1 MRLKHRIYTV
11 PLRLRSLFRR
21 TQVEQEL
28 DEELRYHIE
37 RQIEENI
44 AKGMTKEDAR
54 YAALRAMGGVERRK
68 EECRDMR
75 RVRWIED
82 LTQDVRYSLRTLRK
96 SPGFT
101 AVAALTLALG
111 IGANTAIFSVVNAVL
126 LRPYPYKDADRLVW
140 LWETIPPGVTGAN
153 PSPANFLD
161 WQKQNKVFEQLEA
174 MNVRDFNLIGGA
186 NPERIRG
193 MVITHGFLSLFGVR
207 PQIGRDFFADEDQPG
222 HSNVAILS
230 HEFWQRRF
238 GGDPNTLNQSILL
251 DDQQFTV
258 IGVMPPSRGL
268 RWRDTDIWMPIAFTA
283 AQVQNRRGD
292 VLNVIGRLKPEV
304 TLEQARAEMSLIAD
318 RLANQYPDTNAGWNV
333 RVSPLLEDV
342 ANEIRPSLLLL
353 LGAVAFVLLIAC
365 ANVAN
370 LLLARAAVRQKE
382 IAVRTALGAS
392 RWRIVRQLLT
402 ESLLLS
408 LAGAIM
414 GLTLASW
421 GLKIIMATADI
432 FWPRVM
438 DLSLDV
444 RILAFT
450 IAITLL
456 TGLSFGLVP
465 ALQISKPNLNEML
478 KDAGRGLTEGGRR
491 RLVRNALVVVE
502 VAISLVLLVGAG
514 LLMRSFIGLQ
524 KVDPGFDP
532 KNALTVSISLPQRK
546 YPERDRQAAF
556 YSRLIERVSA
566 LPGVKA
572 VGAASHVPFSDAH
585 WDGNFGSGFR
595 IEGQAGDQVEA
606 GANHYSVY
614 YSVSPNYFRA
624 MGIPL
629 LRGRLFTE
637 LDTKGALRVAII
649 NSTMAKRYFPNEDP
663 IGKRIQ
669 LAGMLNSDPEVYR
682 EIVGIVGDVKSDGL
696 GRETPPQTYEPYTQE
711 TLPFMTLVARTA
723 GDPMGLNEAIRREVL
738 QLDKEQPI
746 FNGET
751 LDSLIAKSTGDQR
764 FSMMLLGVFA
774 AAAIALASVGL
785 YGVMSYAGAHR
796 THEVG
801 IRMALGAQRR
811 DVVGLILRQGLR
823 LALSGVAIGLIAAWA
838 ATRLLINMLYGVSVT
853 DMPTFAGVSLLL
865 IGVALLACYIPARR
879 ATKVDPIAALRS
891 E

>member
-1 MRLKHRIYTV
+1 MPDWKAEIRRRLQN
-11 PLRLRSLFRR
+11 LRLEPAREAAILEELSQDLADCYAELLASGATAAEAYQRTLAELSGSELLAHELRRMERQSNPEPAVLGMNRR
-21 TQVEQEL
+21 TDMIANL
-28 DEELRYHIE
+28 WRDLRF
-37 RQIEENI
+37 
-44 AKGMTKEDAR
+44 G
-54 YAALRAMGGVERRK
+54 LRM
-68 EECRDMR
+68 
-75 RVRWIED
+75 
-82 LTQDVRYSLRTLRK
+82 LRK

-126 LRPYPYKDADRLVW
+126 LRPLPYKDEDRLVW
-140 LWETIPPGVTGAN
+140 LWETRLPEVPGTN

-193 MVITHGFLSLFGVR
+193 MVITHGFLSLLGVR
-207 PQIGRDFFADEDQPG
+207 PQIGRDFFPDEDQPG

-230 HEFWQRRF
+230 HELWQRRF
-238 GGDPNTLNQSILL
+238 GGDPNILNQSILL
-251 DDQQFTV
+251 DDQRFTV
-258 IGVMPPSRGL
+258 IGVMPPSRGF
-268 RWRDTDIWMPIAFTA
+268 RWRDTDIWAPIAFTA

-292 VLNVIGRLKPEV
+292 VLNVFGRLKPEV
-304 TLEQARAEMSLIAD
+304 TLEQARSEMSLIAS

-333 RVSPLLEDV
+333 TIGPLLEGV
-342 ANEIRPSLLLL
+342 VSEIRPSLLLL

-421 GLKIIMATADI
+421 GLKIMMAMANI

-444 RILAFT
+444 RMLAFT
-450 IAITLL
+450 TAVTLL

-478 KDAGRGLTEGGRR
+478 KDAGRGSTEGGRR

-514 LLMRSFIGLQ
+514 LLMRSFISLQ
-524 KVDPGFDP
+524 KVDPGFDT

-595 IEGQAGDQVEA
+595 IEGRA
-606 GANHYSVY
+606 GAQEGNWGGASY

-624 MGIPL
+624 M
-629 LRGRLFTE
+629 
-637 LDTKGALRVAII
+637 
-649 NSTMAKRYFPNEDP
+649 
-663 IGKRIQ
+663 
-669 LAGMLNSDPEVYR
+669 
-682 EIVGIVGDVKSDGL
+682 
-696 GRETPPQTYEPYTQE
+696 
-711 TLPFMTLVARTA
+711 
-723 GDPMGLNEAIRREVL
+723 
-738 QLDKEQPI
+738 
-746 FNGET
+746 
-751 LDSLIAKSTGDQR
+751 
-764 FSMMLLGVFA
+764 
-774 AAAIALASVGL
+774 
-785 YGVMSYAGAHR
+785 
-796 THEVG
+796 
-801 IRMALGAQRR
+801 
-811 DVVGLILRQGLR
+811 
-823 LALSGVAIGLIAAWA
+823 
-838 ATRLLINMLYGVSVT
+838 
-853 DMPTFAGVSLLL
+853 
-865 IGVALLACYIPARR
+865 
-879 ATKVDPIAALRS
+879 
-891 E
+891 

>member
-1 MRLKHRIYTV
+1 MRVKHWFYTV

-21 TQVEQEL
+21 AQVEQEL

-44 AKGMTKEDAR
+44 AKGTTEEEAR
-54 YAALRAMGGVERRK
+54 YAAMRAMGGAERRK

-126 LRPYPYKDADRLVW
+126 LRPLPYKDEDRLVW
-140 LWETIPPGVTGAN
+140 LWETRLPEVPGTN

-193 MVITHGFLSLFGVR
+193 MVITHGFLSLLGVR
-207 PQIGRDFFADEDQPG
+207 PQIGRDFFPDEDQPG

-230 HEFWQRRF
+230 HELWQRRF
-238 GGDPNTLNQSILL
+238 GGDPNILKQSILL
-251 DDQQFTV
+251 DDQRFTV
-258 IGVMPPSRGL
+258 IGVMPPSRGF
-268 RWRDTDIWMPIAFTA
+268 RWRDTDIWMPIAFAA
-283 AQVQNRRGD
+283 AQAQNRRGD

-304 TLEQARAEMSLIAD
+304 TLEQARSEMSLIAD
-318 RLANQYPDTNAGWNV
+318 RLANRYPDTNARWNV
-333 RVSPLLEDV
+333 RVSPLLEEV
-342 ANEIRPSLLLL
+342 VSEIRPSLLLL

-408 LAGAIM
+408 LAGAII

-421 GLKIIMATADI
+421 GLKIMMATADI

-444 RILAFT
+444 RVLAFT
-450 IAITLL
+450 TAITLL

-478 KDAGRGLTEGGRR
+478 KDAGRGSTEGGRR

-514 LLMRSFIGLQ
+514 LLMRSFISLQ

-532 KNALTVSISLPQRK
+532 KNALTVSISLPKRK

-572 VGAASHVPFSDAH
+572 VGAASHAPFSDAH

-595 IEGQAGDQVEA
+595 IEGRA
-606 GANHYSVY
+606 GAQEGDWGGASY

-637 LDTKGALRVAII
+637 IDTKGALRVAII

-723 GDPMGLNEAIRREVL
+723 GDPTGLNEAIRREVL

-746 FNGET
+746 FNSET

-764 FSMMLLGVFA
+764 FSMMLFGIFA
-774 AAAIALASVGL
+774 AAAIALATVGL
-785 YGVMSYAGAHR
+785 YGVMSYAVAQR

-801 IRMALGAQRR
+801 IRMALGAQRS
-811 DVVGLILRQGLR
+811 DVLGLILRQGLR
-823 LALSGVAIGLIAAWA
+823 LTLSGVAVGLIAAWA
-838 ATRLLINMLYGVSVT
+838 ATRLLINLLYGVSAT
-853 DMPTFAGVSLLL
+853 DLPTFAGVSLLL

-879 ATKVDPIAALRS
+879 ATKVDPMAALRS

>member
-1 MRLKHRIYTV
+1 MKF
-11 PLRLRSLFRR
+11 LRRR
-21 TQVEQEL
+21 QHKEDDLNAEIQQHL
-28 DEELRYHIE
+28 DEAIRDRMERGETAEQAAANARREFGNVGLVKEVTREMSGWAWLERLEQDLRF
-37 RQIEENI
+37 
-44 AKGMTKEDAR
+44 G
-54 YAALRAMGGVERRK
+54 LRMMRK
-68 EECRDMR
+68 N
-75 RVRWIED
+75 
-82 LTQDVRYSLRTLRK
+82 
-96 SPGFT
+96 PGFSFI
-101 AVAALTLALG
+101 AILTLALG

-126 LRPYPYKDADRLVW
+126 LRPYPYKDQGRLVW
-140 LWETIPPGVTGAN
+140 LWETRLPEILGHN
-153 PSPANFLD
+153 PAPANFLD
-161 WQKQNKVFEQLEA
+161 WQKQNTVFERLEA
-174 MNVRDFNLIGGA
+174 INVRDFNLIGGA
-186 NPERIRG
+186 NPERVRG
-193 MVITHGFLSLFGVR
+193 MLITHGFFSMLGVR
-207 PQIGRDFFADEDQPG
+207 PQVGRDFFADEDRPG

-230 HEFWQRRF
+230 HELWQRRF
-238 GGDPNTLNQSILL
+238 GGDPNILNQSIKL

-268 RWRDTDIWMPIAFTA
+268 RIRDTEIWTPIAFTA

-304 TLEQARAEMSLIAD
+304 TLEQARSEMRVIAD
-318 RLANQYPDTNAGWNV
+318 RLANQYPDTNARWSV
-333 RVSPLLEDV
+333 RIGSLMEDAVS
-342 ANEIRPSLLLL
+342 EIRPSLLLL

-370 LLLARAAVRQKE
+370 LLLARAAARQKE

-392 RWRIVRQLLT
+392 RWRIVRQMLT

-408 LAGAIM
+408 LAGGIL

-421 GLKIIMATADI
+421 GLKMMMAMADI

-450 IAITLL
+450 TAVTLL

-465 ALQISKPNLNEML
+465 ALQASKPSLNEML
-478 KDAGRGLTEGGRR
+478 KDAGRGSTEGGRR

-502 VAISLVLLVGAG
+502 VAIALVLLVGAG

-532 KNALTVSISLPQRK
+532 KNVLTVSISLPEKK
-546 YPERDRQAAF
+546 YPEKDQQAAF

-566 LPGVKA
+566 LPGVQA
-572 VGAASHVPFSDAH
+572 TGAASVVPFSNAH
-585 WDGNFGSGFR
+585 WGGVFGRGLR
-595 IEGQAGDQVEA
+595 IEGRAGDQVAA
-606 GANHYSVY
+606 GTSY
-614 YSVSPNYFRA
+614 YSVSLNYFRA

-649 NSTMAKRYFPNEDP
+649 NSTMVKRYFPNEDP

-669 LAGMLNSDPEVYR
+669 LTSLFSNDPEVYR
-682 EIVGIVGDVKSDGL
+682 EIVGIVGDVKSNGL
-696 GRETPPQTYEPYTQE
+696 GHETLPQTYEPYAQE
-711 TLPFMTLVARTA
+711 PLPFMTLVARTA
-723 GDPMGLNEAIRREVL
+723 GDPTGLNEAIRKEVL

-746 FNGET
+746 FLSRT
-751 LDSLIAKSTGDQR
+751 LDSLIATSTGHQR
-764 FSMMLLGVFA
+764 FSMMLFGVFA
-774 AAAIALASVGL
+774 AAAIALASIGL
-785 YGVMSYAGAHR
+785 YGVMSYAVAQR

-811 DVVGLILRQGLR
+811 DVLGLILRQGLR
-823 LALSGVAIGLIAAWA
+823 LTLSGVVIGLIAAWA
-838 ATRLLINMLYGVSVT
+838 ATRLLINLLYGVSAT
-853 DMPTFAGVSLLL
+853 DLPTFAGVSLLL
-865 IGVALLACYIPARR
+865 IGVALLACYIPAQR
-879 ATKVDPIAALRS
+879 ATKVDPMIALRS

>member
-1 MRLKHRIYTV
+1 MCLKHWIYIV

-44 AKGMTKEDAR
+44 AKGTTKEDAR

-68 EECRDMR
+68 EECRDTR
-75 RVRWIED
+75 RVRLIED

-126 LRPYPYKDADRLVW
+126 LRPYPYKDEDRLVW
-140 LWETIPPGVTGAN
+140 LWETRLPEVPRTN

-161 WQKQNKVFEQLEA
+161 WQKQNKVCEQLEA
-174 MNVRDFNLIGGA
+174 VNVRDFNLIGGA

-193 MVITHGFLSLFGVR
+193 MVITHGLFSLLGVR
-207 PQIGRDFFADEDQPG
+207 PQIGRDFFPDEDQPG

-230 HEFWQRRF
+230 HELWQRRF
-238 GGDPNTLNQSILL
+238 GGDPNILNQSILL

-283 AQVQNRRGD
+283 AQVQNRRGG

-304 TLEQARAEMSLIAD
+304 TLEQARSEMSLIAN
-318 RLANQYPDTNAGWNV
+318 RLANQYPDTNARWNV
-333 RVSPLLEDV
+333 RVAPLLEDAV
-342 ANEIRPSLLLL
+342 SEIRPSLLLL

-408 LAGAIM
+408 LAGSII

-421 GLKIIMATADI
+421 GLKIMMAMANI

-438 DLSLDV
+438 DISLDV

-450 IAITLL
+450 TAITLL
-456 TGLSFGLVP
+456 TGLSFGMVP
-465 ALQISKPNLNEML
+465 ALQVSKPNLNEML
-478 KDAGRGLTEGGRR
+478 KAAGRGSTEGGRR
-491 RLVRNALVVVE
+491 RLVRNTLVVFE

-514 LLMRSFIGLQ
+514 LLMKSFIGLQ

-532 KNALTVSISLPQRK
+532 KNALTVSISLPERK
-546 YPERDRQAAF
+546 YPEIDQQAAF
-556 YSRLIERVSA
+556 YSRLIEKVSA
-566 LPGVKA
+566 LPGVQA
-572 VGAASHVPFSDAH
+572 MGVASTVPFSDAH
-585 WDGNFGSGFR
+585 WGGAFGRGFR
-595 IEGQAGDQVEA
+595 IEGRAGAQAGNVE
-606 GANHYSVY
+606 GASY
-614 YSVSPNYFRA
+614 YSVSPHYFRA

-637 LDTKGALRVAII
+637 FDTKGAPRVAII
-649 NSTMAKRYFPNEDP
+649 NSTMANRYFPNEDP

-669 LAGMLNSDPEVYR
+669 LTSMFDNGPEIYR
-682 EIVGIVGDVKSDGL
+682 EIVGIVGDVRSNGL
-696 GRETPPQTYEPYTQE
+696 DQETPPQTYEPYTQE
-711 TLPFMTLVARTA
+711 PFPFMTLVARTA
-723 GDPMGLNEAIRREVL
+723 GDPTSLNEAIRREVL

-746 FNGET
+746 FSSET
-751 LDSLIAKSTGDQR
+751 LDRLVATSICQRR
-764 FSMMLLGVFA
+764 FSMMLFTVFA
-774 AAAIALASVGL
+774 AAAIALASVGF
-785 YGVMSYAGAHR
+785 YGVMSYAVTQR

-811 DVVGLILRQGLR
+811 DVVGLILRQGLW
-823 LALSGVAIGLIAAWA
+823 LTLSGIAIGLIAAWA
-838 ATRLLINMLYGVSVT
+838 ATRLLINLLYGVSAT
-853 DMPTFAGVSLLL
+853 DLPTFAGISLLL
-865 IGVALLACYIPARR
+865 IGVTLLACYIPARR
-879 ATKVDPIAALRS
+879 ATKVDPMAALRS